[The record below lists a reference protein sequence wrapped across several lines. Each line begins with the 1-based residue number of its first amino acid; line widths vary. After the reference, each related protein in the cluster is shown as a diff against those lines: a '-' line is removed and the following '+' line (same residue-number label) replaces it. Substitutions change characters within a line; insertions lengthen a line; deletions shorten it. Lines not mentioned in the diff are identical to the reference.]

1 MADAEHFITLALESW
16 RRFSADFGE
25 KMQPYGFTVAQALM
39 IREIGIHKS
48 GISKIDLAKVMGVNR
63 SMITNT
69 LKNLGDYIVL
79 TAVDKRKSLLTLSAE
94 GKALYSKM
102 TRLISEAATATVEA
116 LSEEDLE
123 ALKNIVS
130 KMKNGYVQ
138 P

>member
-1 MADAEHFITLALESW
+1 
-16 RRFSADFGE
+16 
-25 KMQPYGFTVAQALM
+25 M
-39 IREIGIHKS
+39 ISH
-48 GISKIDLAKVMGVNR
+48 
-63 SMITNT
+63 T

-79 TAVDKRKSLLTLSAE
+79 TAVDKRKALLTLSAE

>member
-1 MADAEHFITLALESW
+1 
-16 RRFSADFGE
+16 
-25 KMQPYGFTVAQALM
+25 MQPYGLTVAQALM

-69 LKNLGDYIVL
+69 LKNLGDYIIL

>member
-1 MADAEHFITLALESW
+1 M
-16 RRFSADFGE
+16 
-25 KMQPYGFTVAQALM
+25 
-39 IREIGIHKS
+39 
-48 GISKIDLAKVMGVNR
+48 NR

-94 GKALYSKM
+94 GKALYTKM
-102 TRLISEAATATVEA
+102 PRLISEAATATVEA

>member
-16 RRFSADFGE
+16 RRFSADFE
-25 KMQPYGFTVAQALM
+25 KMQPYGLTVAQALM

>member
-1 MADAEHFITLALESW
+1 
-16 RRFSADFGE
+16 
-25 KMQPYGFTVAQALM
+25 M